1 MFLRT
6 GGYQMGN
13 ANGVGGRS
21 FKDTGKWYKNKM
33 APFDQRQFEGER
45 SIREWA
51 DSLRRKSCNI
61 WSRY

>member
-1 MFLRT
+1 
-6 GGYQMGN
+6 MGKAN
-13 ANGVGGRS
+13 AAGGRR
-21 FKDTGKWYKNKM
+21 FKDTVKWYKNKM
-33 APFDQRQFEGER
+33 APFDQRQSEGER

>member
-1 MFLRT
+1 
-6 GGYQMGN
+6 MGN